1 LLKEEF
7 LCFFFNL
14 IAQIRK
20 NLFSSLKQKQFLQTI
35 NEKGIEKNNLTDY

>member
-1 LLKEEF
+1 MF
-7 LCFFFNL
+7 YVFFFNL

-20 NLFSSLKQKQFLQTI
+20 NLFSSQQKQFLQTI